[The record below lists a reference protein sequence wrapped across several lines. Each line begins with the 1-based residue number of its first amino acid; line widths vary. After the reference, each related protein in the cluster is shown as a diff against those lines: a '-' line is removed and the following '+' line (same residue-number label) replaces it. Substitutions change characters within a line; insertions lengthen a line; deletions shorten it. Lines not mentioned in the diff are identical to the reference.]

1 VGPQVSAYRTLNS
14 ETTVHLDHMA
24 AYSVMSNTKSESE
37 DLLQINFNIT

>member
-1 VGPQVSAYRTLNS
+1 
-14 ETTVHLDHMA
+14 MA